1 MKRMSP
7 QARPGMAASQYSCPS
22 VRVKPISVSLGAMA
36 LGRNQTQ
43 NARIIE

>member
-1 MKRMSP
+1 
-7 QARPGMAASQYSCPS
+7 
-22 VRVKPISVSLGAMA
+22 VKPISVSLGAMA